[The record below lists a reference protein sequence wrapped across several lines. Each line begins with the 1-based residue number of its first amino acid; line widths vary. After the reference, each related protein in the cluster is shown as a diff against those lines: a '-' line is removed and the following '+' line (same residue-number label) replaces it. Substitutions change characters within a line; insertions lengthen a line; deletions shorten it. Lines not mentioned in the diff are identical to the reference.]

1 MPDVTDV
8 LNQLQS
14 KKQKLEQSRAA
25 QKATLD
31 AAESQREKAV
41 AELKRLGVDDPA
53 QASAKLKSIQA
64 EADGLLAQ
72 IEAELPER
80 YREGF

>member
-1 MPDVTDV
+1 MET
-8 LNQLQS
+8 LTQLRN

-31 AAESQREKAV
+31 AAESQRTKAV

-53 QASAKLKSIQA
+53 QVMAKLNSIQA
-64 EADGLLAQ
+64 EADALLDEIQ
-72 IEAELPER
+72 TKLPER
-80 YREGF
+80 YREGL